1 MLLED
6 FKIMTD
12 FYKDN
17 KDINLLKQKGVYP
30 YEYIDSLEKL
40 NETQLPPIEA
50 FYSTLKQETITEEEY
65 QHAQNV
71 WRTFNC
77 KTLLDYHKLYLQVDV
92 LILADAFEKFREFFL
107 KYHEI
112 DPAYCYSAPG
122 LTWQCGFK
130 QTKIKLDLLT
140 DFDMS
145 LMFENGIR
153 GGYSGVLADRYVKA
167 NNKYVPLEP
176 CKAESKTLRCDVN
189 KTCCDDLDG
198 FDSTKLTTRSE
209 DRNEK
214 STKRCQSNYL
224 LYLDANNLY
233 GWAMSQ
239 ELPTGDFKWE
249 ADTSYN
255 WRNPPDERG
264 CIIECDLEY
273 SLNTKFKTQKSP
285 LAPEKLKIRKEDLSD
300 YQLNCLSVEDK
311 KIGNVS
317 KLILNLKDKEKY
329 VIHYELLKYYE
340 KLGLK
345 VKKFTELFRLNKK
358 HGLKNIL
365 ILILN
370 NEQKQHLS
378 LKKICGN

>member
-1 MLLED
+1 M
-6 FKIMTD
+6 
-12 FYKDN
+12 
-17 KDINLLKQKGVYP
+17 
-30 YEYIDSLEKL
+30 
-40 NETQLPPIEA
+40 
-50 FYSTLKQETITEEEY
+50 
-65 QHAQNV
+65 
-71 WRTFNC
+71 
-77 KTLLDYHKLYLQVDV
+77 
-92 LILADAFEKFREFFL
+92 
-107 KYHEI
+107 
-112 DPAYCYSAPG
+112 
-122 LTWQCGFK
+122 
-130 QTKIKLDLLT
+130 
-140 DFDMS
+140 
-145 LMFENGIR
+145 
-153 GGYSGVLADRYVKA
+153 
-167 NNKYVPLEP
+167 
-176 CKAESKTLRCDVN
+176 
-189 KTCCDDLDG
+189 
-198 FDSTKLTTRSE
+198 
-209 DRNEK
+209 
-214 STKRCQSNYL
+214 

-239 ELPTGDFKWE
+239 KLPTGDFKWE
-249 ADTSYN
+249 ESNYN

-273 SLNTKFKTQKSP
+273 PLNTKFKTQKFP

-300 YQLNCLSVEDK
+300 YQLNCLSVKDK

-345 VKKFTELFRLNKK
+345 VKKKFTELFRLNKK